1 MIILAPTHF
10 EGRSMGLKSADC
22 ARGKDAELREPS
34 EEKSGPVQ
42 PMKVMSTGTFAAID
56 TFVQ

>member
-1 MIILAPTHF
+1 
-10 EGRSMGLKSADC
+10 MGLKSADC

-42 PMKVMSTGTFAAID
+42 PMNVMSTGTFAAID